1 MKAPPRAVR
10 TVHDAPNLLSRGDSR
25 LKAREGWPRS
35 MAVALNMKEP
45 LAWVIISLFSS
56 KQRIMRSGAVVLLSI
71 SAVQGSE
78 SMGLCGPTFRIK

>member
-1 MKAPPRAVR
+1 
-10 TVHDAPNLLSRGDSR
+10 
-25 LKAREGWPRS
+25 

-45 LAWVIISLFSS
+45 LAWVTISLFSS
-56 KQRIMRSGAVVLLSI
+56 KQRIMRSGAVVLPSI